1 MIARM
6 RVCVCQGGP
15 LTHRNTT
22 LISYISLTPL
32 YPQRL
37 KVPPQLK
44 SSSRQPRRLAHHPLF
59 FFIFSGDTVQWEA
72 QVCVRPT
79 SFSTGP
85 RLTWRLQEGER
96 SVIVYLGFWEYMC
109 CAKLLQ
115 LCPTLCDVMTASF
128 LVHGIPQARI
138 LEWVATSFSR
148 GSSPPRDWTHI
159 SYISCTGR

>member
-1 MIARM
+1 M
-6 RVCVCQGGP
+6 CVCQGGP

-22 LISYISLTPL
+22 LISYISLMPL

-85 RLTWRLQEGER
+85 RLTWCSREGES
-96 SVIVYLGFWEYMC
+96 SVTVYLGFWEHMC

-128 LVHGIPQARI
+128 LVRGIPQARI
-138 LEWVATSFSR
+138 LEWVATSFSG

-159 SYISCTGR
+159 SYISCTGRQILYQ